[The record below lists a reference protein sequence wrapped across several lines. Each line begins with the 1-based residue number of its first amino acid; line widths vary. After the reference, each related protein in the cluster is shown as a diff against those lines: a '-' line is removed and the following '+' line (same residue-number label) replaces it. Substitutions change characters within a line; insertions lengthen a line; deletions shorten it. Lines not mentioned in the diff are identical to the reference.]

1 MAAFVSHQWLA
12 KHHPDPDL
20 RQIRILQG
28 ALKLLLT
35 SESGSVPLDIMTE
48 GSVPNAKPL
57 PMKDFQ
63 AKPLFLWYDYFSV
76 PQLEDRKFYAAA
88 DERDGSQQALAINSI
103 PAYVSRC
110 RFFLALCPVVDCPW
124 EDKVLSA
131 ASWSRRG
138 WCRVPGDTI

>member
-1 MAAFVSHQWLA
+1 
-12 KHHPDPDL
+12 
-20 RQIRILQG
+20 
-28 ALKLLLT
+28 
-35 SESGSVPLDIMTE
+35 
-48 GSVPNAKPL
+48 
-57 PMKDFQ
+57 MKDFQ

-124 EDKVLSA
+124 EDKARL
-131 ASWSRRG
+131 
-138 WCRVPGDTI
+138 PGPF